1 VSAEPRPSARPPRT
15 LRGDRSCELPDLA
28 LADAETD
35 ALVAALLCRMGE
47 DLTREGLRNTP
58 ERVARSL
65 DFLTSGYREDVHG
78 VVNGAVFAEPYSEMV
93 LVKDIELYSLCEHHL
108 LPFFGKAHVAYIPDG
123 RIIGLSKLPRLV
135 EVFARRLQVQE
146 RLTTEIAEAVDEV
159 LAPAGVGVIIEAV
172 HLCMMMRG
180 VQQQNSRTVTSSM
193 RGVFLGD
200 PRTREEFLALVHS
213 DSRLTP

>member
-1 VSAEPRPSARPPRT
+1 MSVQRRPSPRPPRT
-15 LRGDRSCELPDLA
+15 TRADIPCVLPDVGLGV
-28 LADAETD
+28 ADTEE
-35 ALVAALLCRMGE
+35 LVAALLCRVGE
-47 DLTREGLRNTP
+47 DLTREGLRHTP

-65 DFLTSGYREDVHG
+65 EFLTSGYGADPAD
-78 VVNGAVFAEPYSEMV
+78 VVNGAVFAEDYSEMV
-93 LVKDIELYSLCEHHL
+93 LVKDIEVYSLCEHHL
-108 LPFFGKAHVAYIPDG
+108 LPFFGKAHVAYVPDG
-123 RIIGLSKLPRLV
+123 RIVGLSKLPRLV
-135 EVFARRLQVQE
+135 DVFARRLQVQE

-200 PRTREEFLALVHS
+200 PRTRDEFLSLVHR
-213 DSRLTP
+213 DVRLSP